1 MQINDRILAHI
12 TMGITARILKYL
24 EYKSISK
31 YRFYKELGFGN
42 GFLDKDSNIGSD
54 KCEKIITH
62 FPDLSVEWLLTGKG
76 SMLKSI
82 DIIES
87 QQAKPTEATYSFE
100 AEYYKRQLAEK
111 EEEIAALNQE
121 IGRLKA
127 IIENSKSNT

>member
-1 MQINDRILAHI
+1 M
-12 TMGITARILKYL
+12 
-24 EYKSISK
+24 IS
-31 YRFYKELGFGN
+31 RLHQ
-42 GFLDKDSNIGSD
+42 FLDYQGISVRRFEQLISASNGMIRKAITNNTDIQS
-54 KCEKIITH
+54 KWIAKIIEI

-82 DIIES
+82 DITES

-111 EEEIAALNQE
+111 EDEIAALNQE